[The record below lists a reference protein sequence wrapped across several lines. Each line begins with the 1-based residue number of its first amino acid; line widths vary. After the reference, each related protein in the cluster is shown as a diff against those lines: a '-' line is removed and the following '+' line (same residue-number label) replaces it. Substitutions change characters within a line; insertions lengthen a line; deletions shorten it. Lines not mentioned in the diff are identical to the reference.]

1 MASLPDIT
9 QIPAPRVDFIDKRTG
24 LMAREWYRFFI
35 NRYTLTGSGTS
46 TISLTD
52 LQVAPPADGTEA
64 LSAALQAQEVMPPVI
79 ASDAALAALQS
90 EVEALYLTPTM
101 PEVQALRYGSF
112 FDTTTQTTAANTPTP
127 LTYNTTDISRGVYLG
142 TPSSRVYFTYAGAY
156 NLQFSVQLENSDT
169 VLQDVDIWLRV
180 DGVDVP
186 GSNGKLSIQNKHAG
200 VNGHDIKGWNFFL
213 TLYAGQYVEIVWC
226 PTSAS
231 VTIPYVAATAGP
243 PAIPAT
249 YSVVLTVSQVN
260 LL

>member
-35 NRYTLTGSGTS
+35 NLYTLTGSGTS

-52 LQVAPPADGTEA
+52 LQVAPPAEGTEA
-64 LSAALQAQEVMPPVI
+64 LSASLQGQELLPPII

-90 EVEALYLTPTM
+90 EVEALYLSPAT

-112 FDTTTQTTAANTPTP
+112 FDTTTQTTAANTPAA
-127 LTYNTTDISRGVYLG
+127 LTYNGTDISQGVYIG
-142 TPSSRVYFTYAGAY
+142 TTTSRVYFTYAGVY
-156 NLQFSVQLENSDT
+156 NLQFSIQVVNSDT
-169 VLQDVDIWLRV
+169 ALQDVDIWLRV

-186 GSNGKLSIQNKHAG
+186 GSNGRMSVQNRHAG
-200 VNGHDIKGWNFFL
+200 VDGHDIKGWNYFL

-226 PTSAS
+226 PTSAT
-231 VTIPYVAATAGP
+231 VTIPYVGASAGP

-249 YSVVLTVSQVN
+249 YSVILTVAQVN